1 LKSQSHIYLLNIAVL
16 VAAIFF
22 SCRDRSSEIQE
33 ISKKYEG
40 PMETAYDISV
50 FYTDSAQPKIHLKSP
65 EVNRFKHTDKP
76 YTEYPKGLYVEFF
89 DEQGGIKSS
98 LKANYAIQWEA
109 EGITEAKSDVVVVNA
124 KGETLNTEH
133 LIWDEAK
140 EKIYTEEFVK
150 ITTEDQQIMGYGFEA
165 DQEFNSYLV
174 RNIKGTI
181 NIKDE

>member
-1 LKSQSHIYLLNIAVL
+1 LKSKSNIFLLNIAVL

-22 SCRDRSSEIQE
+22 SCRDRSTEIQE

-40 PMETAYDISV
+40 PMESAFDISV
-50 FYTDSAQPKIHLKSP
+50 FYTDSAQPKIHLQSP
-65 EVNRFKHTDKP
+65 EVNRYKHTDKP

-89 DEQGGIKSS
+89 DEAGGIKST
-98 LKANYAIQWEA
+98 LKANYAIQWES
-109 EGITEAKSDVVVVNA
+109 EGITEAKSDVVVVNQ
-124 KGETLNTEH
+124 KGEMLNTEH

-181 NIKDE
+181 NIKDD